1 MLRRALLVTMLLVG
15 CVPTPGTP
23 GQPAVETIGALVDAS
38 GSAAHVGSSVQA
50 GLNVAVE
57 DVNAYL
63 EGRGAGFRIALQ
75 SEDPAP
81 DALAAYGKLKAAG
94 VQAVVGPVTSA
105 AAATLA
111 APATAD
117 GLLLLSPSST
127 APSLAIDDNLLR
139 FAPVDVLQG
148 VAIARA
154 MAERDVKASV
164 VLARDDVYGNGLAQ
178 EVEYAAGLAGITHM
192 GTVTYAA
199 DATSYTEAIAELK
212 AQVEAAEA
220 RFGAGK
226 VAIELVSYDEAG
238 QIMKQ
243 AQAAGGLDQA
253 RWFGCDGNAH
263 AGSIATDAEAA
274 AFARG
279 TQFLAST
286 FVTPA
291 EAKLAVEVDSPLPAP
306 ASLAGRVKTDQ
317 PLDTFFYTAYDALWT
332 LALTREAI
340 GSLEN
345 AQAVKSAIYTR
356 SQTFKGTAGV
366 AALNAQGDRATG
378 HYGFFG
384 LGEAPGAWTLQAVY
398 GNTTYQRLN

>member
-15 CVPTPGTP
+15 CVPTPGTS
-23 GQPAVETIGALVDAS
+23 GAPAVETIGALVDAS
-38 GSAAHVGSSVQA
+38 GSAAQLGSSVQA

-57 DVNAYL
+57 DVNRYL
-63 EGRGAGFRIALQ
+63 EGRGAGFRVALQ
-75 SEDPAP
+75 SEDPAA
-81 DALAAYGKLKAAG
+81 DALAAYGKLKATG
-94 VQAVVGPVTSA
+94 VQAIVGPVTSGSA
-105 AAATLA
+105 ASLA

-117 GLLLLSPSST
+117 GILLLSPSST

-154 MAERDVKASV
+154 MAEREVKASV

-199 DATSYTEAIAELK
+199 DATSYDEAIAQLK
-212 AQVEAAEA
+212 AKVAEAEA

-226 VAIELVSYDEAG
+226 VAVELVSYDEAG
-238 QIMKQ
+238 AIMKQ
-243 AQAAGGLDQA
+243 AAAAGGLDQA
-253 RWFGCDGNAH
+253 RWFGCDGNVN

-274 AFARG
+274 AFAKATR
-279 TQFLAST
+279 FLAST

-291 EAKLAVEVDSPLPAP
+291 EAQLPVEVESPLPAP
-306 ASLAGRVKTDQ
+306 ASLKDRVKLDH
-317 PLDTFFYTAYDALWT
+317 PLDTFFFTAYDALWT
-332 LALTREAI
+332 LALTREQL
-340 GSLEN
+340 GTLED
-345 AQAVKSAIYTR
+345 AAAVKSAIYTR

-384 LGEAPGAWTLQAVY
+384 LGEAPGAWTLEAVY